1 MCIYFLNIIDV
12 EFKKQVLRQLQIIN
26 LKQTQMCED
35 MQTIM
40 TKIVMQNDDILT
52 QNNDK
57 EESIF
62 NKFDFPLK
70 SISELDALEDF
81 ISDENNCNLLV
92 SIEINTVLWNYI
104 VLFYFRYFIQHI
116 FHINNFCFLNAKLGL

>member
-116 FHINNFCFLNAKLGL
+116 FYINNFCFLNAKLGL